1 MPATQ
6 HTEVF
11 NCSREEFY
19 KIVTD
24 YEKYPEFLQEVKECK
39 ILKTDDGPSGPGTRQ
54 LVEYKVSVIKSFKY
68 ELWMTHTPDEA
79 VSWTFAGGDIFKT
92 NSGSWKIE
100 DQAGKAKVTYA
111 VEATFGVFVPGMI
124 AKTLLNV
131 NLPAMMSAYHKRI
144 KDLYGK

>member
-1 MPATQ
+1 MPGTQ
-6 HTEVF
+6 HVEVF
-11 NCSREEFY
+11 NCTPDEFY
-19 KIVTD
+19 SIVTD
-24 YEKYPEFLQEVKECK
+24 YEKYPEFLQEVKDCK
-39 ILKTDDGPSGPGTRQ
+39 VVKKDGDRQ
-54 LVEYKVSVIKSFKY
+54 LVEYQVSVIKTFKY
-68 ELWMTHTPDEA
+68 QLWMTHAPLL

>member
-1 MPATQ
+1 MPSTQ
-6 HTEVF
+6 HIEVF
-11 NCSREEFY
+11 NCSVDEFY

-24 YEKYPEFLQEVKECK
+24 YEKYPEFLQEVKDCK
-39 ILKTDDGPSGPGTRQ
+39 ILKNDGEGRQ
-54 LVEYKVSVIKSFKY
+54 LVEYTVSVIKTFKY
-68 ELWMTHTPDEA
+68 QLWMTHQAPSL

-92 NSGSWKIE
+92 NSGSWKVE
-100 DQAGKAKVTYA
+100 DQAGKAKVTYS

-124 AKTLLNV
+124 AKTLLSV

>member
-1 MPATQ
+1 MPGTQ

-11 NCSREEFY
+11 NCSPEEFY
-19 KIVTD
+19 KIVSD

-39 ILKTDDGPSGPGTRQ
+39 VVKTDGDRQ
-54 LVEYKVSVIKSFKY
+54 LVEYKVSVIKSFTY
-68 ELWMTHTPDEA
+68 QLWMTHKLHEL

-100 DQAGKAKVTYA
+100 DQAGKAKVTYS

>member
-1 MPATQ
+1 MPGTQ
-6 HTEVF
+6 HSEVF
-11 NCSREEFY
+11 NCSVDDFY

-24 YEKYPEFLQEVKECK
+24 YERYPEFLQEVKDCK
-39 ILKTDDGPSGPGTRQ
+39 IVKTDGARQ
-54 LVEYKVSVIKSFKY
+54 LVEYQVSVIKTFKY
-68 ELWMTHTPDEA
+68 QLWMTHQPPDT
-79 VSWTFAGGDIFKT
+79 VTWTFAGGDIFKT

-100 DQAGKAKVTYA
+100 DQAGKAKVIYS

-124 AKTLLNV
+124 AKTLLSV

>member
-1 MPATQ
+1 MPGTQ

-11 NCSREEFY
+11 NCSADEFY

-24 YEKYPEFLQEVKECK
+24 YEKYPEFLQEVKDCK
-39 ILKTDDGPSGPGTRQ
+39 IVKSDGNRQ
-54 LVEYKVSVIKSFKY
+54 LVEYKVAVIKSFTY
-68 ELWMTHTPDEA
+68 QLWMSHEPSTL
-79 VSWTFAGGDIFKT
+79 VSWDFAGGDIFKT
-92 NSGSWKIE
+92 NNGSWKIE
-100 DQAGKAKVTYA
+100 DQAGKAKVTYT

>member
-1 MPATQ
+1 MAGTQ

-11 NCSREEFY
+11 NCTTEEFY

-24 YEKYPEFLQEVKECK
+24 YEKYPEFLQEVKDCK
-39 ILKTDDGPSGPGTRQ
+39 ILKTEGLRQ
-54 LVEYKVSVIKSFKY
+54 LVEYHVSVIKSFKY
-68 ELWMTHTPDEA
+68 QLWMTHQPTEL
-79 VSWTFAGGDIFKT
+79 VSWNFVSGDIFKT

-100 DQAGKAKVTYA
+100 DQAGKAKVTYT

-124 AKTLLNV
+124 AKTLLSV

>member
-1 MPATQ
+1 MPGTQ

-11 NCSREEFY
+11 NCTPDEFY
-19 KIVTD
+19 AIVTD
-24 YEKYPEFLQEVKECK
+24 YEKYPEFLQEVKDCK
-39 ILKTDDGPSGPGTRQ
+39 VLKTDGDRQ
-54 LVEYKVSVIKSFKY
+54 LVEYQVSVIKSFKY
-68 ELWMTHTPDEA
+68 QLWMTHAPLL

-100 DQAGKAKVTYA
+100 DQAGKAKVTYS

>member
-1 MPATQ
+1 MPGTQ

-11 NCSREEFY
+11 NCTPDEFY
-19 KIVTD
+19 AIVTD
-24 YEKYPEFLQEVKECK
+24 YEKYPEFLQEVKDCK
-39 ILKTDDGPSGPGTRQ
+39 VVKKDGDRQ
-54 LVEYKVSVIKSFKY
+54 LVEYQVSVIKSFKY
-68 ELWMTHTPDEA
+68 QLWMTHAPLL

>member
-1 MPATQ
+1 MPGTQ

-11 NCSREEFY
+11 NCTPDEFY
-19 KIVTD
+19 AIVTD
-24 YEKYPEFLQEVKECK
+24 YEKYPEFLQEVKDCK
-39 ILKTDDGPSGPGTRQ
+39 ILKTDGDRQ
-54 LVEYKVSVIKSFKY
+54 LVEYQVSVIKSFKY
-68 ELWMTHTPDEA
+68 QLWMTHVAPSS

-92 NSGSWKIE
+92 NAGSWKIE
-100 DQAGKAKVTYA
+100 EQAGKAKVTYA
-111 VEATFGVFVPGMI
+111 VDATFGVFVPGMI

>member
-1 MPATQ
+1 MPGTQ

-11 NCSREEFY
+11 NCTPDEFY
-19 KIVTD
+19 SIVTD
-24 YEKYPEFLQEVKECK
+24 YDKYPEFLQEVKDCK
-39 ILKTDDGPSGPGTRQ
+39 VVKKDGDRQ
-54 LVEYKVSVIKSFKY
+54 LVEYQVSVIKSFKY
-68 ELWMTHTPDEA
+68 QLWMTHAPHH